1 MRNQH
6 WKPADYAFLQM
17 WLNSVVTWLIT
28 GGAGYI
34 GAHVV
39 ESTIASG
46 RDVVVLDDL
55 STGIASRLKP
65 GIPLV
70 QTSLQN
76 ASDLDRIFNDAE
88 ITGVLHLA
96 AKKQVGESVERP
108 DYYWQ
113 ENVVGLQNLLG
124 AIKRHDVQ
132 NFVFSSS
139 AAVYG
144 QPDVPF
150 GTLINEDIECNPINP
165 YGATKL
171 EGEILSRALAE
182 SDGLKVAALRY
193 FNVAGAG
200 RPELGDQYI
209 FNLVPIVFDAL
220 DRGEQPMVFGD
231 DYNTPDGSCIR
242 DYVHVQDMAEAHVAA
257 MDFVEKSDP
266 GFTAI
271 NIGTGIGASVFEVL
285 NVIEDVTGIK
295 ISPIHVDR
303 RAGDPAALVADVSF
317 AKDLLGWQSSR
328 DLRDIVTSAWD
339 AWQLGHK

>member
-1 MRNQH
+1 M
-6 WKPADYAFLQM
+6 
-17 WLNSVVTWLIT
+17 SWLIT

-39 ESTIASG
+39 ESATSSG

-55 STGIASRLKP
+55 STGIKPRLASS
-65 GIPLV
+65 IPLV

-76 ASDLDRIFNDAE
+76 MADLDRVFNDAE

-96 AKKQVGESVERP
+96 AKKRVGESVERP

-124 AIKRHDVQ
+124 AMKRHSVK

-144 QPDVPF
+144 QPDVPV
-150 GTLINEDIECNPINP
+150 GTLITEDVKCNPINP

-171 EGEILSRALAE
+171 EGEVLSRAMAE
-182 SDGLKVAALRY
+182 SDGIKVAALRY

-220 DRGEQPMVFGD
+220 DRDEQPKVFGD
-231 DYNTPDGSCIR
+231 DYTTPDGSCIR
-242 DYVHVQDMAEAHVAA
+242 DYVHVQDLAEAHVAA
-257 MDFVEKSDP
+257 MDFVENSEP

-271 NIGTGIGASVFEVL
+271 NIGTGKGASVFEML
-285 NVIEDVTGIK
+285 NMMQEVTGRE
-295 ISPIHVDR
+295 ISPIHADR
-303 RAGDPAALVADVSF
+303 RAGDPPALVADVSK
-317 AKDLLGWQSSR
+317 AKEVLNWSSNR
-328 DLRDIVTSAWD
+328 DLKDIVSSAWD

>member
-1 MRNQH
+1 M
-6 WKPADYAFLQM
+6 A
-17 WLNSVVTWLIT
+17 WLIT

-34 GAHVV
+34 GSHVV
-39 ESTIASG
+39 ESTLTSG

-55 STGIASRLKP
+55 SSGISSRLSQS
-65 GIPLV
+65 IPLF
-70 QTSLQN
+70 QISLQDSG
-76 ASDLDRIFNDAE
+76 AVQQVFETHSIS
-88 ITGVLHLA
+88 GVLHLA
-96 AKKQVGESVERP
+96 AKKRVGESVERP

-113 ENVVGLQNLLG
+113 ENVGGLQNLLD
-124 AIKRHDVQ
+124 AMEVHNVK

-144 QPDVPF
+144 QPGVPSGAF
-150 GTLINEDIECNPINP
+150 ITEGTPCAPINP

-171 EGEILSRALAE
+171 EGEVLSRAMAE

-220 DRGEQPMVFGD
+220 ERGEQPIVFGN
-231 DYNTPDGSCIR
+231 DYSTPDGSCIR
-242 DYVHVQDMAEAHVAA
+242 DYVHVQDLAEAHIAA
-257 MDFVEKSDP
+257 MNFVEGSDA

-271 NIGTGIGASVFEVL
+271 NIGTGSGASVYEVL
-285 NVIEDVTGIK
+285 DMIQKVTGHSIDTIIGK
-295 ISPIHVDR
+295 R
-303 RAGDPAALVADVSF
+303 RDGDPAALVADVRLANGLF
-317 AKDLLGWQSSR
+317 GWQSSR
-328 DLRDIVTSAWD
+328 GLQDIVSSAWD

>member
-1 MRNQH
+1 M
-6 WKPADYAFLQM
+6 
-17 WLNSVVTWLIT
+17 TWLIT

-39 ESTIASG
+39 ECTLLSG
-46 RDVVVLDDL
+46 RASVVLDDL
-55 STGIASRLKP
+55 STGISSRLSQD
-65 GIPLV
+65 IPLAHV
-70 QTSLQN
+70 SLQD
-76 ASDLDRIFNDAE
+76 SDAVHQIFETNN
-88 ITGVLHLA
+88 ISGVLHLA
-96 AKKQVGESVERP
+96 AKKRVGESVERP

-113 ENVVGLQNLLG
+113 ENVGSLQNLL
-124 AIKRHDVQ
+124 AAMKAHNVK

-144 QPDVPF
+144 QPDVPT
-150 GTLINEDIECNPINP
+150 GTLITEDIECNPINP

-171 EGEILSRALAE
+171 EGEVLSRAMAE

-242 DYVHVQDMAEAHVAA
+242 DYVHVQDLAEAHVAA
-257 MDFVEKSDP
+257 MDFVENSEP

-271 NIGTGIGASVFEVL
+271 NIGTGKGASVFEVL
-285 NVIEDVTGIK
+285 NMMQEVTGRE
-295 ISPIHVDR
+295 ISQVHADR
-303 RAGDPAALVADVSF
+303 RAGDPPALVADVSK
-317 AKDLLGWQSSR
+317 AKEILNWSSSR
-328 DLRDIVTSAWD
+328 DLKDIVSSAWD

>member
-1 MRNQH
+1 MGK
-6 WKPADYAFLQM
+6 WI
-17 WLNSVVTWLIT
+17 VT

-34 GAHVV
+34 GAHV
-39 ESTIASG
+39 AKKANLSG
-46 RDVVVLDDL
+46 RELIVIDDL
-55 STGIASRLKP
+55 SSGIASRLDSQVVLHK
-65 GIPLV
+65 I
-70 QTSLQN
+70 SLQDY
-76 ASDLDRIFNDAE
+76 ACVDEVFDRNRVK
-88 ITGVLHLA
+88 GVLHLA

-113 ENVVGLQNLLG
+113 ENVVGLENLLSVMRNHG
-124 AIKRHDVQ
+124 VD

-144 QPDVPF
+144 QPDLSPGELIRE
-150 GTLINEDIECNPINP
+150 GTPCAPINP

-171 EGEILSRALAE
+171 EGEAMSRALAE

-220 DRGEQPMVFGD
+220 ERGQQPIVFGN
-231 DYNTPDGSCIR
+231 DYSTPDGSCIR
-242 DYVHVQDMAEAHVAA
+242 DYVHVQDLAEAHVSA
-257 MDFVEKSDP
+257 MDFVENSDP

-271 NIGTGIGASVFEVL
+271 NIGTGSGASVLEVL
-285 NVIEDVTGIK
+285 AMIQEVTGIL
-295 ISPIHVDR
+295 IDPVIGQR
-303 RAGDPAALVADVSF
+303 REGDPAALVADVSF
-317 AKDLLGWQSSR
+317 AKEVLAWQSSR

-339 AWQLGHK
+339 AWKMGHK

>member
-1 MRNQH
+1 M
-6 WKPADYAFLQM
+6 
-17 WLNSVVTWLIT
+17 TWLIT

-39 ESTIASG
+39 EGTIASG
-46 RDVVVLDDL
+46 RQVVVLDDL
-55 STGIASRLKP
+55 STGIAARLNSRV
-65 GIPLV
+65 PLS

-76 ASDLDRIFNDAE
+76 VSDLDRVIRDAE
-88 ITGVLHLA
+88 IAGVLHLA
-96 AKKQVGESVERP
+96 AKKRVGESVDRP

-113 ENVVGLQNLLG
+113 ENVVGLQNLLD
-124 AIKRHDVQ
+124 AMKRHDVK

-150 GTLINEDIECNPINP
+150 GSLITEDIECNPISP

-171 EGEILSRALAE
+171 EGEVLSGAMAE
-182 SDGLKVAALRY
+182 SDGLKVTALRY

-220 DRGEQPMVFGD
+220 ERGKQPMVFGD
-231 DYNTPDGSCIR
+231 DYSTPDGSCIR
-242 DYVHVQDMAEAHVAA
+242 DYVHVQDLADAHVAA
-257 MDFVEKSDP
+257 MEFVEKSEP

-271 NIGTGIGASVFEVL
+271 NIGTGTGASVFEVL
-285 NVIEDVTGIK
+285 SAIEDATGIE
-295 ISPIHVDR
+295 IYPIHADR
-303 RAGDPAALVADVSF
+303 RAGDPVALVADVSK
-317 AKDLLGWQSSR
+317 AKEILNWSSTR
-328 DLRDIVTSAWD
+328 DLRDIVSSAWD
-339 AWQLGHK
+339 AWKLGHK